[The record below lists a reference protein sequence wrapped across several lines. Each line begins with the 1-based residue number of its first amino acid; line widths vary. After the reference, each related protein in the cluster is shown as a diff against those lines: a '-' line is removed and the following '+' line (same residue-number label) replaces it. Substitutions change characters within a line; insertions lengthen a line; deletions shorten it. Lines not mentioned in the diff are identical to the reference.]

1 MTLGLRK
8 TWAAIPAGLL
18 LSSDL
23 RLPLQETSPEQP
35 LCAVPSVGCKEA
47 EMNTTTPT
55 SGAPNLQ
62 NIGASE
68 QCCAKGGSEDCENVE
83 WWSLRVK

>member
-8 TWAAIPAGLL
+8 TWASIPAGPL

-23 RLPLQETSPEQP
+23 KVSPQETLPEQP
-35 LCAVPSVGCKEA
+35 LHALPSVGCADA

-55 SGAPNLQ
+55 AGAPNLQ
-62 NIGASE
+62 NAGASE
-68 QCCAKGGSEDCENVE
+68 QCCAKGGREDCGDME
-83 WWSLRVK
+83 S